1 MQTLQYTRAL
11 RRIVQ
16 DLKVKELVEFL
27 QPFITRGTNFQ
38 IQQGHRDQFS
48 ELLFSSRT
56 GYERLI
62 EDAPTA
68 KILNSLKID
77 VIYLPARLGKLLTI
91 LSQVPNSGSVVG
103 TPDFFAEFFTF
114 VELLQSIV
122 SFEKSCS
129 DLLETEKLG
138 KVTNPDEILELQL
151 IDYDGTGIEFVRL
164 ERFVSSLTQLHT
176 AFARILGLSGDRLRI
191 IYFDSGSD
199 LIAGIQCAKL
209 IMENIKTLL
218 SEWWQKVR
226 FRSYEE
232 FDRKMEA
239 VSKSLTVMGTVQQ
252 AVDNNVIDEETGN
265 LLKTRVLVEVDN
277 LIGIG
282 ATLPIHEDV
291 ERVDHRKLLSEK
303 RDTKL
308 LGSGATKEPDANPT
322 ATTQH

>member
-1 MQTLQYTRAL
+1 MQTLQFTRAL

-16 DLKVKELVEFL
+16 QLKVKELIDFL
-27 QPFITRGTNFQ
+27 QPYVATNSNFQ
-38 IQQGHRDQFS
+38 VQQSHKDQFS
-48 ELLFSSRT
+48 DLLFSSRT

-68 KILNSLKID
+68 KILSSLKINA
-77 VIYLPARLGKLLTI
+77 IYQPARLGKLLTI
-91 LSQVPNSGSVVG
+91 LSQVPASGNVVT
-103 TPDFFAEFFTF
+103 TPGFFAEFFTF
-114 VELLQSIV
+114 LELLQSLAN
-122 SFEKSCS
+122 FEKACS
-129 DLLETEKLG
+129 DLLEKEKLG
-138 KVTNPDEILELQL
+138 QVASPDKILELQL
-151 IDYDGTGIEFVRL
+151 IDYDGTGIEVVRL

-176 AFARILGLSGDRLRI
+176 AFARILGISGDRLRF

-209 IMENIKTLL
+209 ILENIRTLL
-218 SEWWQKVR
+218 SEWWDKIR
-226 FRSYEE
+226 FRGYEE
-232 FDRKMEA
+232 FDRKMDA

-252 AVDNNVIDEETGN
+252 AVDSNVIDEETGN

-291 ERVDHRKLLSEK
+291 ERVDHRKLLTEK

-308 LGSGATKEPDANPT
+308 LGSGAAEEPDGNPT
-322 ATTQH
+322 ANTQD